1 MAQFERWFSQDLNK
15 GLIAHFCPDIVFT
28 EDNNP
33 AVIGVRLFDGDE
45 PAPQTGATCLCY
57 CIRADGNTV
66 QFTGTVSGNE
76 VSATLPKSCFYAVG
90 SLAIMLQTVTGT
102 GNSAVSTTVLKLVV
116 NVEPSKTGSSIDPG
130 NVVPNLSTLLAMLDQ
145 MEAAT
150 EAANE
155 AAAKSVRYFTTQSVT
170 AAQKTRAR
178 ANIDAA
184 DISLLAPTFS
194 ASGDYYIGDLV
205 VYQGNLF
212 RCTASHEHTAW
223 NSSHFTAVTM
233 DGEINAKGW
242 NWAQLTA
249 YYNTHGI
256 QKVAF
261 PFLASYSYQVGD
273 YATYAGGLYR
283 NKTGTAGT
291 DPSSDTTN
299 WDYIP
304 PVRMPDVTA
313 VSDALDDVRDGI
325 APTFSASTAYAA
337 GQSVWYNGGLYR
349 FTQAHAAGAW
359 DSTHVAAEVVASHLW
374 AAADDGNGN
383 ITITGG

>member
-1 MAQFERWFSQDLNK
+1 MAQFERWFYQDLNE
-15 GLIAHFCPDIVFT
+15 GLTAHFCPDIVFT

-33 AVIGVRLFDGDE
+33 AVIGVRLYNGPD
-45 PAPQTGATCLCY
+45 PAPQTGASCVCY

-66 QFTGTVSGNE
+66 QFSGTVSSNE

-90 SLAIMLQTVTGT
+90 QLAIMLQTVTGT
-102 GNSAVSTTVLKLVV
+102 GNSAVITTVLKLVV

-130 NVVPNLSTLLAMLDQ
+130 NVVPSLTQLLAMLDQ

-150 EAANE
+150 DAANE
-155 AAAKSVRYFTTQSVT
+155 AASKSVRYDITQNLTT
-170 AAQKTRAR
+170 AQKTRAR
-178 ANIDAA
+178 SNIDAI
-184 DISLLAPTFS
+184 DTSLFAPTFS
-194 ASGDYYIGDLV
+194 ASSDYYIGDLV
-205 VYQGNLF
+205 IYQGNLY
-212 RCTASHEHTAW
+212 RCTAAHEHTAW

-249 YYNTHGI
+249 FYNTHGI

-261 PFLASYSYQVGD
+261 PFSPSYSYQVGD

-299 WDYIP
+299 WDYVP

-313 VSDALDDVRDGI
+313 VSDELGVVKSAV
-325 APTFSASTAYAA
+325 APTFSSSTAYAA
-337 GQSVWYNGGLYR
+337 GALVWYSGTLYR

-359 DSTHVAAEVVASHLW
+359 TGTDAEATTLAANFWSAS
-374 AAADDGNGN
+374 DDGDGN
-383 ITITGG
+383 ITIT